1 MMISRRKRQKILPWL
16 FIAPTFFF
24 LGMFTYYPALRSL
37 FLSFSHSNIAR
48 MEPVFAGLANYRRA
62 FNTPLFWT
70 VVRNNIF
77 YAVWTVPLTL
87 LLALV
92 LALLVNQKLRG
103 SSLFRTSYFYPQVIP
118 MAAASMIWLYILIPG
133 YGFLNYVLSR
143 FGIPNIEWVADRR
156 FAMWALIIVAIWR
169 NAGYYMVIFLSGLQ
183 QLPTEIYE
191 VATIDGA
198 STWKKFRHITW
209 PLLSPTT
216 FFTFVIAMINSFQ
229 AVDQVYIMTRGG
241 PGNSTNMFVYYIYQ
255 VAFRFWDFGY
265 ASALTVILLVVLLA
279 FTVLAFLLLEKRVF
293 YEAGERM

>member
-1 MMISRRKRQKILPWL
+1 
-16 FIAPTFFF
+16 
-24 LGMFTYYPALRSL
+24 
-37 FLSFSHSNIAR
+37 